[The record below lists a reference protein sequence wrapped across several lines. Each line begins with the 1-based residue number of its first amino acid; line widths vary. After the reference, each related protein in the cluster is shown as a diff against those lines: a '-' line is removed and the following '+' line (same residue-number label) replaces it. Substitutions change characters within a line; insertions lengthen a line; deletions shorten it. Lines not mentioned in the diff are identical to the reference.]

1 MFKKGDYIMNE
12 QDARQS
18 IIDAAKAI
26 LDEEDDI
33 EKITVRQ
40 IAKRAGVG
48 TGLINYHFKSKD
60 NLLSIAVGDVMSK
73 TISGFLQGNLQH
85 DLDPVSKLKALMKE
99 LYIVAGDKE
108 KLIRFLLTRE
118 IMEGNMQTPLYLIPL
133 LRDIFGT
140 SKNDM
145 QLRIIALQILSP
157 IQVTALNCS
166 AFLMYSGINLNDRDQ
181 RSCFIDMLIDNL
193 LYKTMGKGEKTNENC
208 NND

>member
-1 MFKKGDYIMNE
+1 MNE

-26 LDEEDDI
+26 LDEENDI
-33 EKITVRQ
+33 DTITVRQ
-40 IAKRAGVG
+40 IAERAGVG

-73 TISGFLQGNLQH
+73 TVSDFLQRNLH
-85 DLDPVSKLKALMKE
+85 NNLDPVGKLKVLVKE
-99 LYIVAGDKE
+99 LYIVAGDNE
-108 KLIRFLLTRE
+108 KLIKFLLTRE
-118 IMEGNMQTPLYLIPL
+118 IMDGNMQTPLYLIPL

-166 AFLMYSGINLNDRDQ
+166 AFLMYSGINLKDTDQ
-181 RSCFIDMLIDNL
+181 RSRFVDTLIDNL
-193 LYKTMGKGEKTNENC
+193 LYKTINKGEKPNENRD
-208 NND
+208 ND

>member
-1 MFKKGDYIMNE
+1 MTE

-18 IIDAAKAI
+18 IIDAAKDI
-26 LDEEDDI
+26 LDEGGGI

-40 IAKRAGVG
+40 IAERAGVG

-60 NLLSIAVGDVMSK
+60 NLLSIAIGDIMTK
-73 TISGFLQGNLQH
+73 TISDFLQGNLH
-85 DLDPVSKLKALMKE
+85 NALDPVSKLKALMKE
-99 LYIVAGDKE
+99 LYNIAGDNE

-118 IMEGNMQTPLYLIPL
+118 IMEGNMQTPLYLVPL
-133 LRDIFGT
+133 LRDIFGS

-145 QLRIIALQILSP
+145 QLRIIALQILNP

-166 AFLMYSGINLNDRDQ
+166 AFHMYSGINLNDRDQ
-181 RSCFIDMLIDNL
+181 RGRFTDLLIDNL
-193 LYKTMGKGEKTNENC
+193 LYATASKGEKPNENC

>member
-1 MFKKGDYIMNE
+1 MTE
-12 QDARQS
+12 QDAQQS

-26 LDEEDDI
+26 LDEGEDI

-40 IAKRAGVG
+40 IAERAGVG

-60 NLLSIAVGDVMSK
+60 NLLSIAIGDIMSK
-73 TISGFLQGNLQH
+73 TISDLHKGNLH
-85 DLDPVSKLKALMKE
+85 NDLDPVSQLKALMKE
-99 LYIVAGDKE
+99 LYIVAGDNE

-118 IMEGNMQTPLYLIPL
+118 IMEGNMQTPLCLIPL

-140 SKNDM
+140 SKNEM

-166 AFLMYSGINLNDRDQ
+166 AFHMYSGINLNDRDQ
-181 RSCFIDMLIDNL
+181 RSRFIDMLVDNL
-193 LYKTMGKGEKTNENC
+193 I
-208 NND
+208 

>member
-1 MFKKGDYIMNE
+1 MTE

-26 LDEEDDI
+26 LDEENDI
-33 EKITVRQ
+33 DKITVRQ
-40 IAKRAGVG
+40 IAERAGVG

-60 NLLSIAVGDVMSK
+60 NLLSIVVGDVMSK
-73 TISGFLQGNLQH
+73 TISDFLQGNFH
-85 DLDPVSKLKALMKE
+85 NDLDPVSKLKALMKE
-99 LYIVAGDKE
+99 LYFAAGNNK

-166 AFLMYSGINLNDRDQ
+166 AFLMYSGINLTDTDQ
-181 RSCFIDMLIDNL
+181 RSHFVDTLIDNL
-193 LYKTMGKGEKTNENC
+193 LYKTMNKGEKPNENC
-208 NND
+208 DND

>member
-1 MFKKGDYIMNE
+1 MMNE
-12 QDARQS
+12 QDARQA

-26 LDEEDDI
+26 LDEENDI
-33 EKITVRQ
+33 ERITVRQ
-40 IAKRAGVG
+40 IAERAGVG

-60 NLLSIAVGDVMSK
+60 NLLSIAVGDIMSK
-73 TISGFLQGNLQH
+73 TISDFLQGGLHH
-85 DLDPVSKLKALMKE
+85 DLDPVSKLKALLKE
-99 LYIVAGDKE
+99 LYFAAGDNE

-166 AFLMYSGINLNDRDQ
+166 AFHMYSGINLNDKDQ
-181 RSCFIDMLIDNL
+181 RSCFVDTLIDDL
-193 LYKTMGKGEKTNENC
+193 LYKTTSKGENPNEKC